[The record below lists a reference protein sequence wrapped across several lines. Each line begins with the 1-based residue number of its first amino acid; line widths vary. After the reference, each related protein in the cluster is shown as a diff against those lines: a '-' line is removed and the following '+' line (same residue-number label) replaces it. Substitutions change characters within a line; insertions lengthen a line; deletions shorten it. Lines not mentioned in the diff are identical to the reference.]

1 VGLAGHR
8 GLDACADQVV
18 VVAEHAGEPIHLVG
32 FSWGGAHAAQLTPE
46 LAGWITRAVTAA
58 RISVV

>member
-1 VGLAGHR
+1 VGLAGRR
-8 GLDACADQVV
+8 GLDVCADQVV

-46 LAGWITRAVTAA
+46 LAGWITRP
-58 RISVV
+58 